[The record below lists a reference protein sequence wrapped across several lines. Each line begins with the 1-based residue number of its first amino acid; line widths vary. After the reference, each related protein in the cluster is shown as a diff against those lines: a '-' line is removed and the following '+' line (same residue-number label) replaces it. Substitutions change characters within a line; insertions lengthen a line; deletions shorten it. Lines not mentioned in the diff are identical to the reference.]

1 MCKGL
6 SDFCRTEYT
15 SSVEWGVCE
24 GMYFVVMNNDDRG
37 VEVDEIALPTT
48 GSQLCAMWVREHIL
62 SSFLYA

>member
-1 MCKGL
+1 
-6 SDFCRTEYT
+6 
-15 SSVEWGVCE
+15 
-24 GMYFVVMNNDDRG
+24 MYFVVMNNDDRG